1 MLSRGPSYGKYKW
14 KSGQVIKVISEGPL
28 RLGGSY
34 GGYDWET
41 GFVWGSSKLQ
51 TTSVVLENDKL
62 ISGEALSPSS
72 GMSLGLGEEEAI
84 PNKTDKRTTKQTK
97 LASTLHFLDI
107 LKRLK
112 NIKTQF
118 ATCLNEKK
126 VIVIVT
132 ADLD

>member
-1 MLSRGPSYGKYKW
+1 M
-14 KSGQVIKVISEGPL
+14 
-28 RLGGSY
+28 
-34 GGYDWET
+34 
-41 GFVWGSSKLQ
+41 
-51 TTSVVLENDKL
+51 LENDKL

-118 ATCLNEKK
+118 ATCLNEEKS
-126 VIVIVT
+126 
-132 ADLD
+132 DCDCNR

>member
-1 MLSRGPSYGKYKW
+1 M
-14 KSGQVIKVISEGPL
+14 
-28 RLGGSY
+28 
-34 GGYDWET
+34 
-41 GFVWGSSKLQ
+41 F
-51 TTSVVLENDKL
+51 ENDKL
-62 ISGEALSPSS
+62 ISGEVLSPFSHM
-72 GMSLGLGEEEAI
+72 GLGLGEKEAI
-84 PNKTDKRTTKQTK
+84 QNKTDKRTTKQTK

-118 ATCLNEKK
+118 ATCLNEEK

>member
-1 MLSRGPSYGKYKW
+1 M
-14 KSGQVIKVISEGPL
+14 
-28 RLGGSY
+28 
-34 GGYDWET
+34 
-41 GFVWGSSKLQ
+41 
-51 TTSVVLENDKL
+51 LENDKL
-62 ISGEALSPSS
+62 ISGEALSSSS
-72 GMSLGLGEEEAI
+72 GMNLGLGEKEAI

-126 VIVIVT
+126 GF
-132 ADLD
+132 

>member
-1 MLSRGPSYGKYKW
+1 M
-14 KSGQVIKVISEGPL
+14 
-28 RLGGSY
+28 
-34 GGYDWET
+34 
-41 GFVWGSSKLQ
+41 
-51 TTSVVLENDKL
+51 LENDKL
-62 ISGEALSPSS
+62 ISGEALSSSS
-72 GMSLGLGEEEAI
+72 GMCLGLGPGLGRGEKGMI
-84 PNKTDKRTTKQTK
+84 HNKTDKRTTKQTK

-118 ATCLNEKK
+118 ASCLNEKK

>member
-1 MLSRGPSYGKYKW
+1 M
-14 KSGQVIKVISEGPL
+14 
-28 RLGGSY
+28 
-34 GGYDWET
+34 
-41 GFVWGSSKLQ
+41 
-51 TTSVVLENDKL
+51 LENDKL
-62 ISGEALSPSS
+62 ISGEALSPFS
-72 GMSLGLGEEEAI
+72 GLSLGPDEKEVI
-84 PNKTDKRTTKQTK
+84 TNKTDKRTTKQTK

-118 ATCLNEKK
+118 ASCLNEKK

>member
-1 MLSRGPSYGKYKW
+1 M
-14 KSGQVIKVISEGPL
+14 
-28 RLGGSY
+28 
-34 GGYDWET
+34 
-41 GFVWGSSKLQ
+41 
-51 TTSVVLENDKL
+51 LENDKL
-62 ISGEALSPSS
+62 ISGEALSPFS
-72 GMSLGLGEEEAI
+72 GLSLGLGLGEKRVI
-84 PNKTDKRTTKQTK
+84 HNKTDKRTTKQTK

>member
-1 MLSRGPSYGKYKW
+1 M
-14 KSGQVIKVISEGPL
+14 
-28 RLGGSY
+28 
-34 GGYDWET
+34 
-41 GFVWGSSKLQ
+41 
-51 TTSVVLENDKL
+51 LENDKL

-72 GMSLGLGEEEAI
+72 GMSLGLGEKEAI

-118 ATCLNEKK
+118 ATCLNEEKS
-126 VIVIVT
+126 
-132 ADLD
+132 DCDCNR

>member
-107 LKRLK
+107 
-112 NIKTQF
+112 
-118 ATCLNEKK
+118 
-126 VIVIVT
+126 
-132 ADLD
+132 

>member
-1 MLSRGPSYGKYKW
+1 
-14 KSGQVIKVISEGPL
+14 
-28 RLGGSY
+28 
-34 GGYDWET
+34 
-41 GFVWGSSKLQ
+41 
-51 TTSVVLENDKL
+51 
-62 ISGEALSPSS
+62 
-72 GMSLGLGEEEAI
+72 MSLGLGLGDKGVNH
-84 PNKTDKRTTKQTK
+84 NKTDKRTTKQTK